1 MSYNGYSNKSQAD
14 LQAAI
19 DGVNQHIADREQSD
33 DNLKSAVA
41 TAASNDTKI
50 RIILLQ
56 LLAWYNGGNTPNFS
70 TLSSQAS
77 SINPNYGNPSIT
89 DTTDLPDL

>member
-1 MSYNGYSNKSQAD
+1 MSYSGYSNKSQAD

-19 DGVNQHIADREQSD
+19 DGVNQHIADREETD
-33 DNLKSAVA
+33 DNLSASVN
-41 TAASNDTKI
+41 TSASNDTKI

-56 LLAWYNGGNTPNFS
+56 LLSWHNGGATPNFG
-70 TLSSQAS
+70 TLLSQAS
-77 SINPNYGNPSIT
+77 SINATYGTPNIV